1 MFGAFLGGD
10 FLVSQF
16 NGGVVN
22 DTIFSFSSLGL
33 AIGGALGLVV
43 VLKLMRKAVGPMRA
57 SKSKARD
64 RH

>member
-1 MFGAFLGGD
+1 MCIRD
-10 FLVSQF
+10 R
-16 NGGVVN
+16 VN
-22 DTIFSFSSLGL
+22 DTVFSFSSLGL
-33 AIGGALGLVV
+33 AIGGAVGLVV